1 MIRLLRGVSIAALV
15 AAILLFAAAQ
25 VNERMNQDDTLPTIT
40 ADSDTLEVPCAYTTD
55 QLLAGVTASDVK
67 DGDLTSQVLVG
78 NFTRFIDPGVCDLN
92 YVVFD
97 SSEHMATLTRR
108 IHFTDYHSPRFQL
121 SEPLVFAE
129 STTNNTDVRAL
140 FSAYDVLD
148 GDLTDWIT
156 YVETDAAY
164 NNPGDYTITMEVRNS
179 FGDTV
184 SYAFPIH
191 IYERNTQD
199 FDITLTEPL
208 VYVEQGGRNLSG
220 GQKQR
225 LTLARAL
232 LKKAPVLI
240 MDDSASALDYATDAR
255 LRTAIANLKH
265 QPTVFIVAQRASSLM
280 HADKIIVLDDG
291 KIAGMGSHEQ
301 LLATCSIYR
310 EIYETQFKKEA

>member
-40 ADSDTLEVPCAYTTD
+40 ADGDTLEVPCAYTTD
-55 QLLAGVTASDVK
+55 QLLAGVTASDAK

-208 VYVEQGGRNLSG
+208 VYVEQGGSFDPLAYVESVADFSGNKYDLSLLNVTSTVDTATPG
-220 GQKQR
+220 IYEVHYEIGSAASVGAGDA
-225 LTLARAL
+225 TDNEDAAEETPAEDSGAL
-232 LKKAPVLI
+232 LTSVDGEGQYGQMWL
-240 MDDSASALDYATDAR
+240 
-255 LRTAIANLKH
+255 
-265 QPTVFIVAQRASSLM
+265 TVIVQEVAQ
-280 HADKIIVLDDG
+280 
-291 KIAGMGSHEQ
+291 
-301 LLATCSIYR
+301 
-310 EIYETQFKKEA
+310 

>member
-55 QLLAGVTASDVK
+55 QLLAGVTASDAK

-208 VYVEQGGRNLSG
+208 VYVEQGGSFDPLAYVESVADFSGNKYDLS
-220 GQKQR
+220 
-225 LTLARAL
+225 L
-232 LKKAPVLI
+232 LNITSTVDTATPGIYEVHYEI
-240 MDDSASALDYATDAR
+240 GSAASAGSGDATDNEDAAEETPAED
-255 LRTAIANLKH
+255 L
-265 QPTVFIVAQRASSLM
+265 SLI
-280 HADKIIVLDDG
+280 HI
-291 KIAGMGSHEQ
+291 
-301 LLATCSIYR
+301 
-310 EIYETQFKKEA
+310 

>member
-55 QLLAGVTASDVK
+55 QLLAGVTASDAK

-92 YVVFD
+92 YIVFD

-164 NNPGDYTITMEVRNS
+164 NNPGDYTITMEVSNS

-199 FDITLTEPL
+199 FDITLTTPL
-208 VYVEQGGRNLSG
+208 VYVEQGSSFDPMAYVESIVDYSG
-220 GQKQR
+220 NKYDP
-225 LTLARAL
+225 AL
-232 LKKAPVLI
+232 LNVT
-240 MDDSASALDYATDAR
+240 S
-255 LRTAIANLKH
+255 
-265 QPTVFIVAQRASSLM
+265 TV
-280 HADKIIVLDDG
+280 DTG
-291 KIAGMGSHEQ
+291 TPG
-301 LLATCSIYR
+301 
-310 EIYETQFKKEA
+310 IYEVHYEIGNASVNTNEDNPEEISEGETGDSTLLTSVTGEGQYGQMWLTVIVQEVLG